1 MVVVSFATF
10 NPPNYGS
17 YMFPPW
23 ANMVG
28 WCLAMSSMTMV
39 PLYAIY
45 KLCTLP
51 GKFCNV
57 SHSFV
62 FLAQMEMIGINVGG
76 WSPFT
81 AAALPS
87 GLHRDWLMP
96 SPQKQNII

>member
-28 WCLAMSSMTMV
+28 WCLAISSMSMV

-45 KLCTLP
+45 KLCSLR
-51 GKFCNV
+51 GKFCDV
-57 SHSFV
+57 SQGYDV
-62 FLAQMEMIGINVGG
+62 LAKMEWGEISYCNFQYKCSYLV
-76 WSPFT
+76 S
-81 AAALPS
+81 LRS
-87 GLHRDWLMP
+87 H
-96 SPQKQNII
+96 

>member
-28 WCLAMSSMTMV
+28 WCLAISSMTMV

-51 GKFCNV
+51 GKFCDV
-57 SHSFV
+57 SLSYV
-62 FLAQMEMIGINVGG
+62 FLILI
-76 WSPFT
+76 
-81 AAALPS
+81 
-87 GLHRDWLMP
+87 
-96 SPQKQNII
+96 QNEVKRFMSMLIFQL

>member
-17 YMFPPW
+17 YTFPPW

-28 WCLAMSSMTMV
+28 WCLAISSMTMV

-51 GKFCNV
+51 GKFCDV
-57 SHSFV
+57 SQSFGNQLLSFPV
-62 FLAQMEMIGINVGG
+62 
-76 WSPFT
+76 
-81 AAALPS
+81 
-87 GLHRDWLMP
+87 
-96 SPQKQNII
+96 

>member
-17 YMFPPW
+17 YTFPPW

-28 WCLAMSSMTMV
+28 WCLAISSMTMV

-51 GKFCNV
+51 GKFCDV
-57 SHSFV
+57 SQGCNFM
-62 FLAQMEMIGINVGG
+62 AKME
-76 WSPFT
+76 
-81 AAALPS
+81 
-87 GLHRDWLMP
+87 
-96 SPQKQNII
+96 